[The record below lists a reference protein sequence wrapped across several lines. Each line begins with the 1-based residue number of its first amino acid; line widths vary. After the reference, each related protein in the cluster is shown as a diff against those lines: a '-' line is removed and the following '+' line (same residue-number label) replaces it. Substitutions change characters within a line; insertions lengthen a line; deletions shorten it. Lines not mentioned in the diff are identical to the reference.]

1 MKKNLSC
8 IFIKTSINMSKIQP
22 HQLFNIVFIF
32 FSFLFIVNMHNMFA
46 SAKEKN
52 PPVQYQISILWN
64 KGPVNGTIE
73 VKNGSLDKLI
83 ILNTKYKV
91 EGNKFNC
98 KSQGFI
104 RMMIRFSDIK
114 TGPGSGSTLVTVNSI
129 HNPFSFFLRDVN
141 PEFPIYIPEY
151 QVIIT
156 IAEDI
161 RDYKTI
167 EQQIHDAKL
176 RTKLEIIES
185 EPEESF
191 ISAASVTRDQ
201 PCPTWLGISRDAR
214 TFQINYARRNES
226 NEWDIITPQL
236 VSEPIKLEEL
246 NNQDANYGFV
256 TGRGQ
261 GPVLDVKR
269 QLENGFLP
277 ILNTTLVD
285 EDITYRSI
293 CFVSLEYSPLKIEN
307 IKGTHYLVADH
318 YGYGNMFT
326 EAQMELLEQKREE
339 EALNTE
345 QTVLYFRVIAENNS
359 KVPRYA
365 WFKTIRPGYGWWA
378 DLNWKFEGNTG
389 FSLFENDKVFCISK
403 LDEQPLPD
411 EEIAILLQ
419 PGQKAIFEFFIP
431 HSPVSRERAKNLF
444 HQSFDER
451 YDECK
456 EFWLNK
462 LKYAAKINLP
472 EKRIEEMMKAGLLHL
487 DLVAYGN
494 EPTGTLAPTIG
505 VYSPIGTESSPIIQY
520 FNSMGWNDIAKRSVN
535 YFLDKQ
541 HDDGMIQNF
550 GGYMVETGAALW
562 TMGEYFRYTQD
573 TIWAKEMK
581 NKLLKSCEFLIK
593 WREENKN
600 PALNGSGYGM
610 ISGKVAD
617 PEDSYHQFMLNGYAY
632 IGIERVSE
640 ILTNIDPENSV
651 RLKDEAESWK
661 QDIRIS
667 LFNAMARAP
676 VVPLGDGSWCPT
688 VPPWTEATGPLALY
702 VNPGN
707 CFSHGTFTV
716 RDVLL
721 GPMYLIFCEILNPWE
736 PAAEMMLKYHTELF
750 YQHNA
755 AFSQPYYSRHAW
767 LQLKQNLVKP
777 FLETYYT
784 TFSSLADRETYSF
797 WEHIYHVSPHKTH
810 EEAWFLMETRWMLYM
825 ESGDTLKLLPGIPRS
840 WMIDGEKIELKNAWS
855 YFGPFDLN
863 VQSDLYN
870 KCISAD
876 LKCDPERFPRIVT
889 LRIPHPEGL
898 RPVKTIGGIYNEKT
912 ESVIIKPFNGSG
924 KVKLIYE

>member
-1 MKKNLSC
+1 
-8 IFIKTSINMSKIQP
+8 
-22 HQLFNIVFIF
+22 
-32 FSFLFIVNMHNMFA
+32 MHDMFA
-46 SAKEKN
+46 AD
-52 PPVQYQISILWN
+52 IAILWKN
-64 KGPVNGTIE
+64 GPVSGTIE
-73 VKNGSLDKLI
+73 IKNGSINSLSVSNVKCKI
-83 ILNTKYKV
+83 

-98 KSQGFI
+98 KSQNFI
-104 RMMIRFSDIK
+104 RLLIGFNDIR
-114 TGPGSGSTLVTVNSI
+114 TEPGSGSTLVFVNSI
-129 HNPFSFFLRDVN
+129 NNPFSFFLRDVN
-141 PEFPIYIPEY
+141 SEFPVYIPEY
-151 QVIIT
+151 HVIVT
-156 IAEDI
+156 TAEDI
-161 RDYKTI
+161 RDYNAI
-167 EQQIHDAKL
+167 EQNINEAKL
-176 RTKLEIIES
+176 KTKLEIIKS
-185 EPEESF
+185 ETEESF

-201 PCPTWLGISRDAR
+201 QCPTWLGISRDIR

-226 NEWDIITPQL
+226 NEWDIITPRL

-246 NNQDANYGFV
+246 NNQEANYGFV

-269 QLENGFLP
+269 QLEEGFLP
-277 ILNTTLVD
+277 ILHTTLVD
-285 EDITYRSI
+285 EDIIYKSV
-293 CFVSLEYSPLKIEN
+293 CFVSLETTPLKSGN
-307 IKGTHYLVADH
+307 IKGTNYLVADYH
-318 YGYGNMFT
+318 GYGNMFT
-326 EAQMELLEQKREE
+326 EAQMELLKQKQEE
-339 EALNTE
+339 EDLNNE

-359 KVPRYA
+359 QVPRYA

-378 DLNWKFEGNTG
+378 GYNWSFEKNTG
-389 FSLFENDKVFCISK
+389 FSLYENGKVFCISK
-403 LDEQPLPD
+403 MNNQPLPD

-419 PGQKAIFEFFIP
+419 PGQNAIFEFFIP
-431 HSPVSRERAKNLF
+431 HSPVSRERAENLF
-444 HQSFDER
+444 NQLFEER
-451 YDECK
+451 YDECR

-462 LKYAAKINLP
+462 IGYAAKISLP

-487 DLVAYGN
+487 DIVAYGN
-494 EPTGTLAPTIG
+494 EPKGILAPTIG

-520 FNSMGWNDIAKRSVN
+520 FNSMGWDDIAKRSVN

-593 WREENKN
+593 WREENKDPGLKGN
-600 PALNGSGYGM
+600 GYGM

-617 PEDSYHQFMLNGYAY
+617 PEDAYHQFMLNGYAY
-632 IGIERVSE
+632 IGIKRVSE
-640 ILTNIDPENSV
+640 ILANIDPQNSV
-651 RLKDEAESWK
+651 RLKNEAESWK
-661 QDIRIS
+661 QDIRSS
-667 LFNAMARAP
+667 LFNAMAHAP

-721 GPMYLIFCEILNPWE
+721 GPMYLVFCEVLDPWE
-736 PAAEMMLKYHTELF
+736 QSAEMMLKYHTEIF
-750 YQHNA
+750 YQRNA

-767 LQLKQNLVKP
+767 LQLKQDMVKP
-777 FLETYYT
+777 FLKTYYN

-825 ESGDTLKLLPGIPRS
+825 ESGDTLKLLPGIPRR
-840 WMIDGEKIELKNAWS
+840 WMKDGEKIELKNACS
-855 YFGPFDLN
+855 YFGPFDLT
-863 VQSDLYN
+863 VQSDLKN
-870 KCISAD
+870 KCIEAD
-876 LKCDPERFPRIVT
+876 LKCDPKRLPGIIT
-889 LRIPHPEGL
+889 LRIPHPDGL
-898 RPVKTIGGIYNEKT
+898 KPLEVTGGTYLDKT
-912 ESVIIKPFNGSG
+912 ESVIIKPFSGSG